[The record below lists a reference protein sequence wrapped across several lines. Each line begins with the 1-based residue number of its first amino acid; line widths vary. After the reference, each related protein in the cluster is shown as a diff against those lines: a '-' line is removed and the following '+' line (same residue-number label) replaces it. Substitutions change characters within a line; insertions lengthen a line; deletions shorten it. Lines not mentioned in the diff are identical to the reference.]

1 MNYKKKQYSFSEVYT
16 KLMKYCAYQE
26 RSSFEAK
33 TKAYELGLRDQ
44 GLDQLLD
51 QLMQEK
57 FVDDIRFAEA
67 YVRGKMRVKRWGKY
81 KISEGLYAKGIKGE
95 LAEKA
100 LKTID
105 NKLYKENLEHWVK
118 YKLERE
124 VYTKTEAPRLYRFLQ
139 SKGYESDLISKALQ
153 KEKLM

>member
-44 GLDQLLD
+44 DLDQLLD
-51 QLMQEK
+51 QLIEEK
-57 FVDDIRFAEA
+57 FVDDVRFAEA

-81 KISEGLYAKGIKGE
+81 KISEGLYSKGIKGE
-95 LAEKA
+95 LAEQT
-100 LKTID
+100 LKNMD
-105 NKLYKENLEHWVK
+105 DGLYQENLEYWVK

-124 VYTKTEAPRLYRFLQ
+124 IYTKAEAPKLYRFLQ
-139 SKGYESDLISKALQ
+139 AKGYESDLISKVLQ
-153 KEKLM
+153 KEKLI